1 MRTFFEQLIPAY
13 FVDFLLLVVGKKAL
27 FVRLQQKI
35 KKAVV
40 VLEYFTTKQWEFTN
54 DNYLM
59 IMEELNEADNKVK
72 SILVEILH

>member
-1 MRTFFEQLIPAY
+1 LRTFFEQLIPAY
-13 FVDFLLLVVGKKAL
+13 FVDFLLLAVGKKAL

>member
-1 MRTFFEQLIPAY
+1 LRTFFEQLIPAY

>member
-13 FVDFLLLVVGKKAL
+13 VIDFLLLIGRKKPL

-59 IMEELNEADNKVK
+59 IMKELNEADNKVK
-72 SILVEILH
+72 TEKIINSN